1 MPQFNGLNI
10 PCEIQT
16 GYIEWMIRPNG
27 SCRIPERFREGTCN
41 GRGCSNCIYS
51 RYNSERR
58 AEYARHAYPEYFFEG
73 LFTGGVE
80 VQEEY
85 GGFMLTSGSCG
96 LCEDD
101 CTGVACR
108 NCIFSM
114 DNYEARAR
122 YYQKHFPETK
132 LCEVCG
138 LVCYEEQCKE
148 VNGYTVCPSCYG
160 NHQICDDCGRPIS
173 SMSSNTVHRASG
185 EVSHVCINCR
195 SSYTSRNY
203 SYCFECSEWFEESL
217 MHRCENGSFVCHT
230 CAESRYYPCNV
241 CGTMIHATTSR
252 QVCNNCN
259 ELRCDE
265 IHCYSFKPSPIFN
278 KLENEENP
286 VYFGIELEVGDAWE
300 GDRDDAVTD
309 VCGIEQFYKYF
320 YLKSDSSIPSYG
332 FEIVTHPCTYKHH
345 MEKFPWE
352 SILSTVSGY
361 DLSGCGGCGMH
372 VHISRNA
379 LTEYQWLLFDYFI
392 NRNQRL
398 WEEISGRRGNHYTEY
413 TGVRGAGLREYY
425 GVCHYHDRYQAVNF
439 CNSNTVEVRTFQ
451 STTDVAVLKNRIKFC
466 YALVE
471 FIKAGKYNATQII
484 QKGDGR
490 VWEEFIDFMN
500 SL

>member
-10 PCEIQT
+10 PYEIQT
-16 GYIEWMIRPNG
+16 GYIAWMICPNS
-27 SCRIPERFREGTCN
+27 SCRIPESVREGNCN

-51 RYNSERR
+51 RYHSERR

-96 LCEDD
+96 LCEED

-108 NCIFSM
+108 NCIFST
-114 DNYEARAR
+114 DNTEARAR

-148 VNGYTVCPSCYG
+148 VNGYTVCASCYE

-173 SMSSNTVHRASG
+173 TMSDNTVHHASG
-185 EVSHVCINCR
+185 EVSHVCIDCR

-203 SYCFECSEWFEESL
+203 IYCVDCGEWFAESL

-259 ELRCDE
+259 ELRYNE

-286 VYFGIELEVGDAWE
+286 IYFGIELEVGNAWE
-300 GDRDDAVTD
+300 GDRDDAVSD

-392 NRNQRL
+392 NRNYRL

-413 TGVRGAGLREYY
+413 TRVQRSQLRDYY
-425 GVCHYHDRYQAVNF
+425 GVRHNCDRYQAVNF
-439 CNSNTVEVRTFQ
+439 CNYHTVEVRTFQ
-451 STTDVAVLKNRIKFC
+451 STTNVAVLKNRIKFC

-484 QKGDGR
+484 QKGDSG
-490 VWEEFIDFMN
+490 VWEEFIAFMN